1 MKEKSLSLQTD
12 RLSLQAIGDP
22 DTEDLISIL
31 CNDEI
36 KKTYMVPD
44 FPARE
49 DALRLSER
57 IRQLSLLP
65 DRFVYGIKLNG
76 RLIGLINEV
85 DRSDNAIEVGYVIH
99 PDYQNRGYATEA
111 LRASVQE
118 LFRMGYT
125 AVRAGIFE
133 GNDASKRVIEKSG
146 MHLINLTEEIEYRG
160 QTHRCI
166 YFEIR
171 KDPTAG

>member
-1 MKEKSLSLQTD
+1 MKEKQSLLLTD
-12 RLSLQAIGDP
+12 RLSLQPLSDQDVGDA
-22 DTEDLISIL
+22 LSIL

-44 FPARE
+44 FASRE
-49 DALRLSER
+49 EAVRLFERLRTLS
-57 IRQLSLLP
+57 QTP
-65 DRFVYGIKLNG
+65 DRFVYGIRCCTK
-76 RLIGLINEV
+76 LIGLINEV
-85 DRSDNAIEVGYVIH
+85 DKTDGIIEVGYVIH
-99 PDYQNRGYATEA
+99 PDYQNNGYATEA

-133 GNDASKRVIEKSG
+133 ENAASRRVLTKTG
-146 MHLINLTEEIEYRG
+146 MQQIDLTEEIDYRG
-160 QTHRCI
+160 RTHRCI

-171 KDPTAG
+171 RDSSCI